1 MAVTRMMYG
10 VIGLSGGLMMFY
22 FKDLQNAVKINSFMG
37 SIGPFVF
44 LGLSLLGV
52 AGLAGQIEVKKLA
65 MIIVGVTLIML
76 GTR

>member
-1 MAVTRMMYG
+1 
-10 VIGLSGGLMMFY
+10 MFY